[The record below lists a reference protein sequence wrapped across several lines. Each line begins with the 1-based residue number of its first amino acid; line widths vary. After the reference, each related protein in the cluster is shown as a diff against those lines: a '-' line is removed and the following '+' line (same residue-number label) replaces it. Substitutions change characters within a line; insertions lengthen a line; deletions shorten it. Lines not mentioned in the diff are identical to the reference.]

1 MKVPDNFVPEDM
13 HMEAYFDGGDIELCN
28 EGFIGPENL
37 IQFGD
42 KPAEDTQTA
51 DPLQEVVESEVA
63 DGVEPVDAEVVTYPE
78 SAEDESEEAVEEDFC
93 GECTVTPP
101 SESEDKTEE

>member
-42 KPAEDTQTA
+42 KPAEDAQTA
-51 DPLQEVVESEVA
+51 DTLQEVA
-63 DGVEPVDAEVVTYPE
+63 DTAELVDAEVVTYPE
-78 SAEDESEEAVEEDFC
+78 SAEEESAEEESAEEDFC
-93 GECTVTPP
+93 AECMVTPP
-101 SESEDKTEE
+101 SESEEKTEE

>member
-1 MKVPDNFVPEDM
+1 MKVPDDFIPEDM
-13 HMEAYFDGGDIELCN
+13 HMEAYFDGGTIEVCN

-42 KPAEDTQTA
+42 KPAEDTETA

-63 DGVEPVDAEVVTYPE
+63 EDA
-78 SAEDESEEAVEEDFC
+78 AEEDFC
-93 GECTVTPP
+93 AECMVTPT
-101 SESEDKTEE
+101 SESEEKTEE